1 MDQPSEVHTEQGIL
15 KTVEAAGDVTV
26 ERALVGVVNGRD
38 VSITQAG
45 AGPVAAQGDV
55 RIQQGGC
62 GPVLVGGDLRIHQ
75 GGCGPAMV
83 RGNLSIQQGG
93 TQSVLVG
100 RQRDGRPGS
109 VRRARSRPRRSPL
122 EEGSRVLIGTP
133 GAFAARARPSVRW
146 SRWWRDAAGVRARRS
161 RPRPD
166 AARAPAA
173 SARRRAARAAGA
185 PRTPSG

>member
-1 MDQPSEVHTEQGIL
+1 MDQPNEVHTEQGIL
-15 KTVEAAGDVTV
+15 KTVEAAGDVIV
-26 ERALVGVVNGRD
+26 GRALVGVVNGRD

-93 TQSVLVG
+93 TQSVLVAG
-100 RQRDGRPGS
+100 NATVGQGAFVGL
-109 VRRARSRPRRSPL
+109 VASPKITL

-133 GAFAARARPSVRW
+133 GAFAAG
-146 SRWWRDAAGVRARRS
+146 AAVGALVAMVAGRRRRS
-161 RPRPD
+161 R
-166 AARAPAA
+166 
-173 SARRRAARAAGA
+173 
-185 PRTPSG
+185 

>member
-1 MDQPSEVHTEQGIL
+1 VDEPGNEEVAWMDQPNEVHTEQGIL

-93 TQSVLVG
+93 TQSVLVAG
-100 RQRDGRPGS
+100 NAS
-109 VRRARSRPRRSPL
+109 VGQGAFVGLVASPKVTL
-122 EEGSRVLIGTP
+122 EEGSKVLIGTP
-133 GAFAARARPSVRW
+133 GAFAAG
-146 SRWWRDAAGVRARRS
+146 AAVGALVAMVAGRRRRS
-161 RPRPD
+161 R
-166 AARAPAA
+166 
-173 SARRRAARAAGA
+173 
-185 PRTPSG
+185 